1 MKICEKSS
9 LNFHEHIT
17 QTNHIF
23 LMRKVALIVGLA
35 AALGFNNA
43 QAADWNWKGDIRER
57 WEDQRTLK
65 DNTDTFSTSRSRT
78 RVRLGVYSWINEE
91 LSAGVQLATGNDAVN
106 ETISRNQSAG
116 ALFQPKNIY
125 LNEAFI
131 DYHPT
136 ALDGEVNMILGK
148 RDSSAEIIRVNNL
161 VYDGDLT
168 FEGATVQYGKDA
180 DGKEKNGLVAIA
192 GYYLLDSWSDATR
205 TDPTLFIAQTAY
217 KGDVNDIRYMFGAG
231 YNLYSSVNNIS
242 TTLNAD
248 KSATGS
254 GFAANSNTL
263 NKGYK
268 IVELFGNIGGQITD
282 TLPWNIYGQYAF
294 NTAKNADYHAIN
306 DNNRNSWLAGL
317 TIGDAKQVGQWSL
330 DAKYDRIESDS
341 VFPLFTDSDRK
352 VGAFTGPSRPT
363 AIVNIKG
370 FEVAMTY
377 HLVQNMTIGARYF
390 CYNEINKEALNP
402 TLHQLQVDA
411 LVKF

>member
-1 MKICEKSS
+1 
-9 LNFHEHIT
+9 
-17 QTNHIF
+17 
-23 LMRKVALIVGLA
+23 MRKVALIVGLA

-43 QAADWNWKGDIRER
+43 QAVDLTWKGDVRER
-57 WEDQRTLK
+57 WENQRTVK

-136 ALDGEVNMILGK
+136 ALDGQINVILGK
-148 RDSSAEIIRVNNL
+148 RDCSAEIVRVNNL

-180 DGKEKNGLVAIA
+180 DGKEKNGPVAIA
-192 GYYLLDSWSDATR
+192 GYYLLDSWSST
-205 TDPTLFIAQTAY
+205 TLSDPTLFIAQAAY
-217 KGDVNDIRYMFGAG
+217 KGEVNDIRYTLGAG
-231 YNLYSSVNNIS
+231 YNVYSSVDNIS
-242 TTLNAD
+242 ITYGAD
-248 KSATGS
+248 KSGYAPSTVAT
-254 GFAANSNTL
+254 APTYL
-263 NKGYK
+263 QNKGYK
-268 IVELFGNIGGQITD
+268 IVELFGNIGGQITE
-282 TLPWNIYGQYAF
+282 TIPWNIYGQYTF

-306 DNNRNSWLAGL
+306 DSKRNAWLAGL
-317 TIGDAKQVGQWSL
+317 TIGDAKQVGQWAL

-341 VFPLFTDSDRK
+341 LFPYFTDSDRK
-352 VGAFTGPSRPT
+352 VGGSLGLSRPT

-370 FEVAMTY
+370 FEVALTY
-377 HLVQNMTIGARYF
+377 HLIQNMTIGARYF

>member
-1 MKICEKSS
+1 
-9 LNFHEHIT
+9 
-17 QTNHIF
+17 
-23 LMRKVALIVGLA
+23 MRKIALIVGLA

-43 QAADWNWKGDIRER
+43 HAVDLTWKGDVRER
-57 WEDQRTLK
+57 WEDQRTVK

-91 LSAGVQLATGNDAVN
+91 LSAGVQLATGNNAVN

-136 ALDGEVNMILGK
+136 ALDGQINVILGK
-148 RDSSAEIIRVNNL
+148 RDCSAEIVRVNNL

-180 DGKEKNGLVAIA
+180 DGKEKNGPVAIA
-192 GYYLLDSWSDATR
+192 GYYLLDSWSST
-205 TDPTLFIAQTAY
+205 TLSDPTLFIAQAAY
-217 KGDVNDIRYMFGAG
+217 KGEVNDIRYTLGAG
-231 YNLYSSVNNIS
+231 YNVYGNVDNIS
-242 TTLNAD
+242 LTYGAD
-248 KSATGS
+248 KSGYAPSTVTT
-254 GFAANSNTL
+254 APTYL
-263 NKGYK
+263 QNKGYK
-268 IVELFGNIGGQITD
+268 IVELFGNIGGQITE

-306 DNNRNSWLAGL
+306 DSKRNAWLAGL
-317 TIGDAKQVGQWSL
+317 TIGDAKQVGQWAL

-341 VFPLFTDSDRK
+341 LFPYFTDSDRK
-352 VGAFTGPSRPT
+352 VGGSLGLSRPT

-370 FEVAMTY
+370 FEVALTY
-377 HLVQNMTIGARYF
+377 HLIQNMTIGARYF

>member
-1 MKICEKSS
+1 
-9 LNFHEHIT
+9 
-17 QTNHIF
+17 
-23 LMRKVALIVGLA
+23 MRKIALIVGLA

-43 QAADWNWKGDIRER
+43 HAVDLTWKGDVRER
-57 WEDQRTLK
+57 WEDQRTVK

-136 ALDGEVNMILGK
+136 ALDGQINVILGK
-148 RDSSAEIIRVNNL
+148 RDCSAEIVRVNNL

-180 DGKEKNGLVAIA
+180 DGKEKNGPVAIA
-192 GYYLLDSWSDATR
+192 GYYLLDSWSST
-205 TDPTLFIAQTAY
+205 TLSDPTLFIAQAAY
-217 KGDVNDIRYMFGAG
+217 KGEVNDIRYTLGAG
-231 YNLYSSVNNIS
+231 YNVYGNVDNIS
-242 TTLNAD
+242 LTYGAD
-248 KSATGS
+248 KSGYAPSTVTT
-254 GFAANSNTL
+254 APTYL
-263 NKGYK
+263 QNKGYK
-268 IVELFGNIGGQITD
+268 IVELFGNIGGQITE

-306 DNNRNSWLAGL
+306 DSKRNAWLAGL
-317 TIGDAKQVGQWSL
+317 TIGDAKQVGQWAL

-341 VFPLFTDSDRK
+341 LFPYFTDSDRK
-352 VGAFTGPSRPT
+352 VGGSLGLSRPT

-370 FEVAMTY
+370 FEVALTY
-377 HLVQNMTIGARYF
+377 HLIQNMTIGARYF